1 MNVNDMKNILAKK
14 LKEENTYFTKSHIS
28 MEKQGKSYKIIIKD
42 YEHIYFKMTLSYDD
56 YFGYEV
62 SIYDSFSDRI
72 IIYVDNK
79 KDYDIENAL
88 IQLGYHIGNTF

>member
-28 MEKQGKSYKIIIKD
+28 MKKQGESYKIVIKD

-62 SIYDSFSDRI
+62 WIYDSFDDCN

-79 KDYDIENAL
+79 EKYDIENAL